1 MYISGDDSSCN
12 EPDIFLCS
20 DDDSG
25 SISTCYFI
33 NNYIVGGMHA
43 FSLTTEGDVC
53 INDMH
58 YVHRNL
64 EPIYHPFSCP

>member
-1 MYISGDDSSCN
+1 MLSFPTVSCIISSLPSDSENMYISGDDSSCS

-33 NNYIVGGMHA
+33 NNYIVGGMHE
-43 FSLTTEGDVC
+43 LTTEGGC
-53 INDMH
+53 IH
-58 YVHRNL
+58 K
-64 EPIYHPFSCP
+64 